1 MKYIKREINY
11 TFSVNIF
18 AEYLNM
24 ENSVHKHFEEILTP
38 HT

>member
-1 MKYIKREINY
+1 MKYIKRETNC

-24 ENSVHKHFEEILTP
+24 ENSVHKHFKEILTP